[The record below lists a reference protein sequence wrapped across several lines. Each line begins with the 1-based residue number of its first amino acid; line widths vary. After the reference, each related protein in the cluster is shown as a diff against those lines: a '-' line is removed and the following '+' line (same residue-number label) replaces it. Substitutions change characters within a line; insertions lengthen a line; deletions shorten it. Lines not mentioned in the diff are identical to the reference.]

1 MTELGKQLRQMSI
14 QEKKSQNI
22 YFQIFGSQITG
33 RGSKIHSSSI
43 STQYLKSLE
52 SKFTTRGIPTILRQ
66 LSSCFINGD
75 EASCHS
81 TVDLLK
87 KLHGIQSSDNM
98 LFRRR
103 QKDDGSNYIPGF
115 SRSSQLIDLFGG
127 IGIIIGILFDPHVR
141 PSRDLNNMFATP
153 RHSSAL
159 QLEIRSMC
167 LDILHDIFLNVDGA
181 TSEASK
187 KDELIEYLFIMM
199 EERKTFSCASVVLE
213 DLLAS
218 NRKIVKLSK
227 IANVHNL
234 IISLRDDNFASFCR
248 ILSIVIADIDFSEDR
263 NTLLAQDEEEKRR
276 AVEKS
281 VADANQAMLLSFP
294 EFLVRMVKVAGKN
307 LRTPVSESAGRRL
320 ENVIIHGTSANV
332 ATFLDELAT
341 LNFNQGAQ
349 TSDDLLADDDLASV
363 IPRRLRYVHEV
374 MYKVE
379 ILYILTLFLNGKG
392 KVEVQSKLGDLKLI
406 PILSDIFDRLGW
418 NYSSERFPT
427 HNHSEAEDCD
437 CTPESALK
445 IQFLRFV
452 HSFCDHS
459 EKKHLLLSTREV
471 EEMYKICKHH
481 QLDVPEG
488 LDKSKRL
495 RCRGEKGLLTKI
507 LDVLKRTTPNN
518 ALRFWLS
525 RAIEGFLRGRVSP
538 PDQHFLINRDV
549 IEHLLEH
556 INNPE
561 TKSKEILQSSFD
573 LLGELMKFNEE
584 AFKRF
589 NTYFNAD
596 AQFDRFIST
605 MTSNVIDSNMFI
617 RCIVLSLERFSSS
630 SCAFLRQNSCRL
642 SDLIKKWE
650 HKMYLMYKLITSI
663 SVDNLT
669 QENVSC
675 LNTTLIFL
683 MFAHNH
689 GQLGQYL
696 QAFFSEEQAQHHPG
710 LILLNLRDLLEF
722 WRMHY
727 LQRGKDRIQLEQ
739 SSCIEFDHWQ
749 GLVDILLHKDA
760 ARLTAIVHY
769 LLPWQQQTP
778 SRIRSSLLQRDA

>member
-127 IGIIIGILFDPHVR
+127 IG
-141 PSRDLNNMFATP
+141 
-153 RHSSAL
+153 
-159 QLEIRSMC
+159 
-167 LDILHDIFLNVDGA
+167 VDGA

-263 NTLLAQDEEEKRR
+263 NTPQDEEEKRR

-307 LRTPVSESAGRRL
+307 LPGTPVSESAGRRL

-392 KVEVQSKLGDLKLI
+392 KVEVTPSCQSKLGDLKLI

-488 LDKSKRL
+488 LDKSK
-495 RCRGEKGLLTKI
+495 
-507 LDVLKRTTPNN
+507 
-518 ALRFWLS
+518 RFWLS